1 MTIARPGAKTSDN
14 GSGQMLDLMSGIVA
28 RDRGAFSALFQ
39 LAAPRVKAYL
49 VRLGSTSAAAEEL
62 TQDVF
67 LTVWRKADSFDP
79 GKAGVMTWIFVIAR
93 NRRID
98 GLRREASTVTY
109 GTTPPEAA
117 DDDSPSAHDAI
128 SAAQHEARIRRAI
141 ALLPPDQQDVIKLSY
156 WDEQAHA
163 AIAEA
168 LGIPLGTV
176 KSRLRLALTRLR
188 AAIEDLK

>member
-1 MTIARPGAKTSDN
+1 MPMATPSDN
-14 GSGQMLDLMSGIVA
+14 GAAQLRDLLARVA
-28 RDRGAFSALFQ
+28 LRDREAFAELFQ
-39 LAAPRVKAYL
+39 VAAPRVKAYL
-49 VRLGSTSAAAEEL
+49 VRLGSAAAAAEEL

-67 LTVWRKADSFDP
+67 LTVWRNADRFDP
-79 GKAGVMTWIFVIAR
+79 AKAGVMTWIFVIAR

-109 GTTPPEAA
+109 GTTPPEAV
-117 DDDSPSAHDAI
+117 DDDTPSAHDAI
-128 SAAQHEARIRRAI
+128 AAGQHELRLRCAI
-141 ALLPPDQQDVIKLSY
+141 AQLPPDQQDVIKRSY
-156 WDEQAHA
+156 WDEEAHA
-163 AIAEA
+163 AIAAA

>member
-1 MTIARPGAKTSDN
+1 MPKPSN
-14 GSGQMLDLMSGIVA
+14 SGSVQLQDLMTRIAA
-28 RDRGAFSALFQ
+28 RDRAAFAALFE

-49 VRLGSTSAAAEEL
+49 VRLGSSPAAAEEL

-67 LTVWRKADSFDP
+67 LTIWRKADRFDP
-79 GKAGVMTWIFVIAR
+79 AKAGVMTWIFVIAR

-109 GTTPPEAA
+109 GTTPPEAL
-117 DDDSPSAHDAI
+117 DNDTPSAHDAL
-128 SAAQHEARIRRAI
+128 AAGQHESRVRLAI
-141 ALLPPDQQDVIKLSY
+141 AQLPPDQQDVIKRSY
-156 WDEQAHA
+156 WDEEAHA
-163 AIAEA
+163 AIAAA

>member
-1 MTIARPGAKTSDN
+1 MPMPRPCDSGA
-14 GSGQMLDLMSGIVA
+14 GQLLDLMSRVA
-28 RDRGAFSALFQ
+28 GHDREAFAVLFAQ
-39 LAAPRVKAYL
+39 AAPRVKAYL
-49 VRLGSTSAAAEEL
+49 VRLGSSIAAAEEL

-67 LTVWRKADSFDP
+67 LTVWRKADRFDP
-79 GKAGVMTWIFVIAR
+79 VKAGVMTWIFVIAR

-98 GLRREASTVTY
+98 GLRREASVVTY
-109 GTTPPEAA
+109 GTTPPEAV
-117 DDDSPSAHDAI
+117 DYDTPSAHDAI
-128 SAAQHEARIRRAI
+128 AAGQHEYRIRQAI

-156 WDEQAHA
+156 WDEEAHA
-163 AIAEA
+163 AIATT